1 MILRVDRK
9 YRKGAYTIS
18 NLTIDGKWVCNTIE
32 DKDRGLHKNMSLSQI
47 RNIKVKDMTAIPT
60 GKYKITMNVVSP
72 KFSKK
77 KYYLDFCKGR
87 LPRLL
92 DVPGFDGILIH
103 AGNLTT
109 GRATAGMS
117 SGCLLLGYNTEKG
130 ALTKTKECYEK
141 VYKMLDAASRRKEEI
156 FIVIGN
162 G

>member
-1 MILRVDRK
+1 MILKVDRK
-9 YRKGAYTIS
+9 YRKGTYTIS

-32 DKDRGLHKNMSLSQI
+32 DKDRGLHKKMSLSQI
-47 RNIKVKDMTAIPT
+47 KNIKVKDMTAIPA
-60 GKYKITMNVVSP
+60 GKYKITTNVVSP

-92 DVPGFDGILIH
+92 NVPGFDGILIH

-141 VYKMLDAASRRKEEI
+141 VYKLLDEANRRKESIE
-156 FIVIGN
+156 IVIGE
-162 G
+162 

>member
-1 MILRVDRK
+1 MELILDRK
-9 YRKGAYTIS
+9 YKKTTYCIGRLYV
-18 NLTIDGKWVCNTIE
+18 DGKFVCNTIE
-32 DKDRGLHKNMSLSQI
+32 DRDRGLHKNMSLSQI

-109 GRATAGMS
+109 GKATAGMS
-117 SGCLLLGYNTEKG
+117 SGCLLLGYNTEVG

-141 VYKMLDAASRRKEEI
+141 VYKMLDAAGRRKEEI
-156 FIVIGN
+156 IIEIGV
-162 G
+162 